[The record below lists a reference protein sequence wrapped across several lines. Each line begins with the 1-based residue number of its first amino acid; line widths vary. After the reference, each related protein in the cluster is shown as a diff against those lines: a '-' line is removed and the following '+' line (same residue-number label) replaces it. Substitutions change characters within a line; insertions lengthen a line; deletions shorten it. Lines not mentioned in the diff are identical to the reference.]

1 MDAVLRELDQGQ
13 SPVSPE
19 LVTVVVRQV
28 IEAVREDLRRGEDGA
43 EVEIRAPSLAVR
55 VQKRLR
61 DLARQKPMTVINAT
75 GVLIHTNL
83 GRSPLAASAVE
94 HMARVAAGY
103 SDLEYDLEKGNRGS
117 RHDHVRDLLLLL
129 TGAQAGLVV
138 NNNAAAVLLALGALA
153 KGKEVIL
160 SRGEMVEIG
169 GSFRI
174 PEILEQSGAR
184 LHEVGTTNRTHLRDY
199 EKAIGKETGLLLR
212 VHASNYRVEGFTA
225 EVELKDLVTLGRKH
239 GLPVMVDLGSG
250 AFLDLARVGIRP
262 EPLVRDVVEQGP
274 DLVTF
279 SGDKLMGGPQ
289 AGLVVGRQETVECLR
304 QHPLARAVRI
314 DKLLLA
320 ALQATLTLY
329 LDEDRARNEIPILK
343 MLFQAPETVRSRAE
357 ALAKA
362 IEKIVS
368 APAPLVI
375 VENAT
380 AAVGGGALPLE
391 GLATSVVVLDPRPH
405 TNAARFE
412 RALRHVQPAVLGR
425 VREDQVLLDLR
436 TVTVEEEGQI
446 PGLVHKA
453 WTTAIQGV

>member
-28 IEAVREDLRRGEDGA
+28 IEAVREDLRRGQGGA
-43 EVEIRAPSLAVR
+43 GVEISAPSLAVR

-61 DLARQKPMTVINAT
+61 DLAGQKPMAVINAT

-184 LHEVGTTNRTHLRDY
+184 LREVGTTNRTHLRDY

-391 GLATSVVVLDPRPH
+391 GLATTLLFPQPLGPRMPEIPDP
-405 TNAARFE
+405 NS
-412 RALRHVQPAVLGR
+412 R
-425 VREDQVLLDLR
+425 V
-436 TVTVEEEGQI
+436 TF
-446 PGLVHKA
+446 
-453 WTTAIQGV
+453 